1 MKIPTSSLT
10 AFLYMLGFSSLIIC
24 RKSAEA
30 FVSNS
35 GYSAR
40 NDIIMSNRRNPFIT
54 VNQKRDVLLYSFVP
68 AQTKFHRTV
77 ELFMTSED
85 ETLIK
90 AEDGEALQTLFERFC
105 DDDGLMTKETLVQD
119 IVSIRELL
127 VSD

>member
-1 MKIPTSSLT
+1 
-10 AFLYMLGFSSLIIC
+10 MLGFSSLIIR

-35 GYSAR
+35 GYSIR
-40 NDIIMSNRRNPFIT
+40 KDIIMSNGRNPFISE
-54 VNQKRDVLLYSFVP
+54 NQKKHVLLYSFIP
-68 AQTKFHRTV
+68 TQMKFLRTV

-90 AEDGEALQTLFERFC
+90 AEDGEALQTLFETFC
-105 DDDGLMTKETLVQD
+105 DDDGLMTKETLLQD

-127 VSD
+127 VSRSLQSRFYP